1 MADGSVE
8 YRVETRFEGEG
19 ELRQAASAFDRMGD
33 AAKRSLDGINDKARG
48 GGLGLLNLQAGID
61 LAGQAFSTLQGLAS
75 GAMAALSEGAALA
88 DARGDFEDLTAAIGS
103 TSDAMLGDLKA
114 ATGGLITDA
123 QLIADASNMMALNL
137 GLSKDQIIAF
147 SGAAAELDWN
157 METLADTLNTGSTR
171 GLKEMGLSIDEVKG
185 KMAELEAQGI
195 ATDQAFRMAILD
207 AAEEKIGRVGKKS
220 EEAAGQLQILETAIT
235 NAGNTFKESF
245 AGGMAEGIGAA
256 VENVDLLNQ
265 AIQETAKSAGSLVGN
280 LGATAAF
287 QFATDATER
296 RIAAMGGDFEEIN
309 KQIAIMERE
318 KGVNFFELGLDP
330 LDAEIAAER
339 YRIVADELLRLQR
352 IQSTDSSGIVFVA
365 PPEKTIFQLNQ
376 YTDAYTRF
384 IQASNQEPDKK
395 GIPDLA
401 SGDWGYVIEQM
412 GTVNQALLEQSTIA
426 AKARDAWDAYTTA
439 ATAKG
444 GGIFADFLDDASAAR
459 ADGEQWGFDTGQAI
473 FEAMRRGG
481 AGVNPLSDFAA
492 TLGTAAGDIQ
502 AAIEGM
508 QQQTIIDN
516 LAQQAIDGKLAWEDY
531 VATVENAFR
540 ILEGGAAVDLGPRAM
555 PEMDDRGF
563 REGFQETL
571 DSVTPTEPI
580 TIQIDANT
588 ELAVAAVN
596 EAKGLV
602 DGFVNPAAAYQ
613 AVMDM
618 DISAVESG
626 AASATSL
633 INGIPTSRTVT
644 INWQQSGE
652 DILAALRALGLLP

>member
-19 ELRQAASAFDRMGD
+19 ELRQAANAFDRMGD
-33 AAKRSLDGINDKARG
+33 AAKRSLDGINEKANG

-61 LAGQAFSTLQGLAS
+61 LVGQAFSTLQGLAS

-114 ATGGLITDA
+114 ATGGLVTDA

-185 KMAELEAQGI
+185 KMAALEAQGV
-195 ATDQAFRMAILD
+195 ATDEAFRMAILD

-220 EEAAGQLQILETAIT
+220 EEAAGQLQILETSVI
-235 NAGNTFKESF
+235 NAGDTFKEAF
-245 AGGMAEGIGAA
+245 AASLAESIGVATDS
-256 VENVDLLNQ
+256 VQLLDQ

-280 LGATAAF
+280 LGATATF
-287 QFATDATER
+287 QFATDATVKRIKDMGGDLEAVNAQ
-296 RIAAMGGDFEEIN
+296 IAAME
-309 KQIAIMERE
+309 KE

-330 LDAEIAAER
+330 VDAEIAAER

-352 IQSTDSSGIVFVA
+352 IQEVKSTGYIFPA
-365 PPEKTIFQLNQ
+365 PPEKATFQLNA
-376 YTDAYTRF
+376 YTDSYTRF
-384 IQASNQEPDKK
+384 VQASNQEVRPVM
-395 GIPDLA
+395 PDLD
-401 SGDWGYVIEQM
+401 SGNWSYVIEQM
-412 GTVNQALLEQSTIA
+412 GTVNQALLEQSTVA
-426 AKARDAWDAYTTA
+426 AKARDAWEAYTTA

-531 VATVENAFR
+531 AATVENALR
-540 ILEGGAAVDLGPRAM
+540 ILEGGYAVDLGPRAM

-571 DSVTPTEPI
+571 DSVTPAEPI
-580 TIQIDANT
+580 VVQIDANT

-602 DGFVNPAAAYQ
+602 DGFVNPATAYQ

-633 INGIPTSRTVT
+633 INGIPTQRTVT

-652 DILAALRALGLLP
+652 DILAALRALGVLP